1 MRLDL
6 QLDSFRKLDPELI
19 GKLKLAG
26 FHSIENLAIR
36 SPMDVA
42 KLLDL
47 EIDSAV
53 SLCNKAAI
61 ELEERGI
68 IPRSSLT
75 EYDVQST
82 HDKLY
87 IKTGSQELDE
97 LFGGNGIETKAITQ
111 FYGPS
116 STGKTQLCHT
126 LCVTVQQLQTDYKT
140 IYFDTE
146 GTFRTERIAEIAKA
160 RGLDPDRALQNVRC
174 IQPLNSARL
183 ESILQQDLPLQLVQ
197 ENDIKLIVI
206 DSIIQLY
213 RAEYSGRGM
222 LSQRQSRL
230 SKIMHLLQNITRV
243 YDVAVVVTNQI
254 YASVDGNSYCLAD
267 SDRPLGGNVMTHTST
282 FIVRLKGNS
291 SYLMAEMKGSPCHP
305 EGVKRFGINEKG
317 IHDISQIHTD

>member
-1 MRLDL
+1 VD
-6 QLDSFRKLDPELI
+6 I
-19 GKLKLAG
+19 
-26 FHSIENLAIR
+26 
-36 SPMDVA
+36 A
-42 KLLDL
+42 KLLDIK
-47 EIDSAV
+47 IDEAV
-53 SLCNKAAI
+53 SICNKAAI

-68 IPRSSLT
+68 ISRSSLT
-75 EYDVQST
+75 EHNVRSI
-82 HDKLY
+82 HNRLY

-97 LFGGNGIETKAITQ
+97 LFGGKGIETKVITQ

-116 STGKTQLCHT
+116 ATGKTQLCHT
-126 LCVTVQQLQTDYKT
+126 LCVTIQHLQTDYKT
-140 IYFDTE
+140 IYFDT
-146 GTFRTERIAEIAKA
+146 GATFRMERIAEIAKA
-160 RGLDPDRALQNVRC
+160 RGLDPSIALQNVRC

-183 ESILQQDLPLQLVQ
+183 ESILQQDLPLQLAQ
-197 ENDIKLIVI
+197 ENGIKLIVI

-291 SYLMAEMKGSPCHP
+291 SYLMAEMKGSPCYP

-317 IHDISQIHTD
+317 IHDISHIHTD